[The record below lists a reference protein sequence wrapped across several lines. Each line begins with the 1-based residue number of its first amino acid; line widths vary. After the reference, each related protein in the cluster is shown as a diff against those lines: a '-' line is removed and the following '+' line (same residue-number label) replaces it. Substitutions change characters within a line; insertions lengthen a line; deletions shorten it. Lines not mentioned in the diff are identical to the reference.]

1 MNDHFTLRGGIAVPA
16 NPFPLLPL
24 RSRVLFPGTV
34 LTLPVGRRRSVA
46 LLEAVRAGDVIGV
59 APQRDTRDDDLA
71 TADLNPVGVFAR
83 VVDIHRVSAG
93 DYRLTLEGLDRF
105 QLTDLSQN
113 DPFWT
118 ASGNPVRDEVED
130 AVAAAALAEE
140 LREKVQAV
148 AGWAPADL
156 ADPRADPHDGSV
168 GAPVTYC

>member
-1 MNDHFTLRGGIAVPA
+1 MNDHPTLRGGIPVPA

-34 LTLPVGRRRSVA
+34 LTLPVGRSRSVA

-59 APQRDTRDDDLA
+59 APQRETRNDDLA

-83 VVDIHRVSAG
+83 IVDIHRVSAS

-105 QLTDLSQN
+105 QLTELLRN

-118 ASGNPVRDEVED
+118 ASGNPFLDEV
-130 AVAAAALAEE
+130 
-140 LREKVQAV
+140 
-148 AGWAPADL
+148 
-156 ADPRADPHDGSV
+156 
-168 GAPVTYC
+168 